1 MENNYKLEKKETI
14 FIIIMIMINKLILN
28 VPYYIVNLVATGA
41 IANIIYIGIIDFIF
55 LLIILKL
62 FKIKMVFVLVLM
74 QYYFLILLKILKKML
89 WLWI

>member
-62 FKIKMVFVLVLM
+62 FNKFESSDILDISE
-74 QYYFLILLKILKKML
+74 FLGGKFLKTITS
-89 WLWI
+89 II